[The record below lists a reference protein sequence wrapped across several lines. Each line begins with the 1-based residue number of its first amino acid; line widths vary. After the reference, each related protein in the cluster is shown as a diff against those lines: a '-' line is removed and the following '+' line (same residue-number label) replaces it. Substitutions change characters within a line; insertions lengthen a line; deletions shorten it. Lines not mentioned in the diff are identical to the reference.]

1 MWNSPEQVSKHKV
14 TWQYYNFTTLLLSL
28 CNSIPLSWG
37 KKLVDITGG
46 WLKFFHGLF
55 FFPSYYLWFQ
65 FRFLLHLG
73 IFLTPRHVRNNI
85 PLAFLFIATQEKLR
99 ATVIA
104 IDAIFFNIVEWFNVF
119 FCFSFVF
126 SWNLHGNFFCWVSL
140 VLISG
145 HVSWLEIS
153 NHRKLYTK
161 LYYAVIKNII
171 DSFKNKWRSI
181 WTM

>member
-1 MWNSPEQVSKHKV
+1 MTKILPWP
-14 TWQYYNFTTLLLSL
+14 
-28 CNSIPLSWG
+28 
-37 KKLVDITGG
+37 
-46 WLKFFHGLF
+46 F

-104 IDAIFFNIVEWFNVF
+104 IDAILFNIVEWFNVF

-161 LYYAVIKNII
+161 LYYAVIKTLLTVLKTNEEASEQCNRIQVIKKYNISILACYNTDI
-171 DSFKNKWRSI
+171 DS
-181 WTM
+181 